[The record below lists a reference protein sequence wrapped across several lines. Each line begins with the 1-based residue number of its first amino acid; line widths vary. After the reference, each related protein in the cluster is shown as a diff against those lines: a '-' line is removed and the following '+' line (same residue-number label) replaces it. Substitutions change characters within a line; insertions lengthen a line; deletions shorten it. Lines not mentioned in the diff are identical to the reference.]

1 VSELVRVLTD
11 EGTAQFTQFLGR
23 LREGSTEP
31 VPYSLL
37 TAEGTSAALSQDISV
52 ERKSFSNRFAFGE
65 YLVNVLKPI
74 DGREVT
80 NANGLWN
87 WLALYFFDSICPV
100 DGGKRNVLEDAVYVL
115 GKTFNYRNYYRHL
128 VRTPWLAVS
137 YHGEYAKVML
147 LMRDKGSRSELFEQ
161 LAGRQEILG
170 NPTAIR
176 AAYRLYFDPA
186 AQRPKVGAGS
196 KGGGTP
202 RRLGALV
209 QQLDL
214 THDLRD
220 CTVERFLALLPP
232 EFGCFRNDE
241 AETPAATITAA
252 SSKQAV
258 APAEPTAPA

>member
-37 TAEGTSAALSQDISV
+37 TAEGMSAALSQDISV

-100 DGGKRNVLEDAVYVL
+100 DAGKRNVLQDAVYVL

-128 VRTPWLAVS
+128 VRTPWLAVNH
-137 YHGEYAKVML
+137 HGEYAKVML
-147 LMRDKGSRSELFEQ
+147 LMRDKGTRSELFEQ

-170 NPTAIR
+170 NTTAIK
-176 AAYRLYFDPA
+176 AAFRLYFDPA

-209 QQLDL
+209 QQLDP

-220 CTVERFLALLPP
+220 CTVERFLALLPA
-232 EFGCFRNDE
+232 EFDRFRNNEDQE
-241 AETPAATITAA
+241 PSAVATA
-252 SSKQAV
+252 SSKQ
-258 APAEPTAPA
+258 PATPVQPGASV